1 MDRLTLKSMA
11 KEQISGNIGVLFV
24 CFLIISIL
32 TGIAAVIP
40 GVGSIAALAV
50 SAPLEIG
57 LITIF
62 AKLKCGYPP
71 KVEELFKHF
80 DCFAQALLLYI
91 LIALFTAL
99 WTLLFIIPG
108 IVASLSYSMAP
119 YILAENK
126 NLTAMEALNMS
137 KQIMNGH
144 KADLF
149 VLYLSFIGWG
159 ILVSIT
165 CGLAGIYVFPYVEAT
180 IYNFYDSIKG
190 YTNIDSGQ
198 VYDA

>member
-32 TGIAAVIP
+32 TGIAAAIP

-50 SAPLEIG
+50 AAPLEIG

-62 AKLKCGYPP
+62 AKLKSGYPP

-91 LIALFTAL
+91 LISLFTVL
-99 WTLLFIIPG
+99 WSLLFIIPG

-137 KQIMNGH
+137 KQMMNGH

-159 ILVSIT
+159 ILVSMT
-165 CGLAGIYVFPYVEAT
+165 FGLAGIYVFPYIEAT

-190 YTNIDSGQ
+190 YTNINAE